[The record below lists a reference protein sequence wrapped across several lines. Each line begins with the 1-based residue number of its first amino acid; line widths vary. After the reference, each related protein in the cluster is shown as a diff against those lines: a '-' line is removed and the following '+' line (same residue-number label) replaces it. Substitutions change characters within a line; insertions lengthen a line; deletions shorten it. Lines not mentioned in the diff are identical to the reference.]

1 MSNGICTTSTVDRY
15 LTSLSSSSYFH
26 HMYPYRA
33 QLHFPLWLVLHTAA
47 RCLIPMPSITSIS
60 GTVIDYNTLHAGTHP
75 RLESFSSIRGIVH
88 QNTATLERQ
97 LILVWRKKCCSS
109 RMCSGLGQLE
119 DLMELRLGL
128 FRVFGS
134 ATEVLL
140 FSDWLSLWFWL
151 HNVRVRSN
159 QALLLPGGE
168 LVMFNMV

>member
-88 QNTATLERQ
+88 QNHATLERQ
-97 LILVWRKKCCSS
+97 LILVWRKQCCSS

-119 DLMELRLGL
+119 DLRRGFLRD
-128 FRVFGS
+128 FGS
-134 ATEVLL
+134 AIEVLL
-140 FSDWLSLWFWL
+140 FSGRLFHWFWL
-151 HNVRVRSN
+151 HNVRVKSN
-159 QALLLPGGE
+159 QALLLPIGE
-168 LVMFNMV
+168 LVKVNMV